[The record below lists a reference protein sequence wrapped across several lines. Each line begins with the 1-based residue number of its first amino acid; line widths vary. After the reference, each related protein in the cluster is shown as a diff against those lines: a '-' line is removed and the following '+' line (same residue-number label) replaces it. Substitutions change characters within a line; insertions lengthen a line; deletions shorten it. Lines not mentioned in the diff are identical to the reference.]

1 MNRKIIIVGG
11 VAGGATAAARLR
23 RLDEHSQIVM
33 FERGAYISYAN
44 CGLPYYIG
52 GTITDRSKL
61 LVQTVEGMKSRFD
74 LDIRTLTEV
83 VRINRNE
90 KTVTVRHHPTGDEY
104 EESYDTLI
112 LSPGSKP
119 IVPPIPGLAETNYF
133 TLRNI
138 PDTDKIYSFLEEQQ
152 PKHATII
159 GGGFIGLELAEN
171 LVDRGLDVTLV
182 EKSPQVMA
190 PIDPEMAAIVHK
202 ELKHKGVTLHLND
215 GVKAFEH
222 QGTQVVL
229 ESGNSIETDFV
240 ALSIGVTPENT
251 LATMAGLETNE
262 RGGIIVDEQMKT
274 NDPAI
279 YAVGDAVQVK
289 DYQFGQPTM
298 IPLAWPA
305 NRQGRLVADHIY
317 GKNVRYSGTLGTSI
331 AKVFDLTVAATGK
344 NEKQLKAMGLS
355 YEAVHIHPGSHAG
368 YYPNATPL
376 AMKLLFHPAL
386 GTIYGAQIIGKE
398 RADKR
403 IDVLATA
410 IKGGL
415 TVLDLPDLELAYAP
429 PYSSAKDPVNLLG
442 YVASNVVEG
451 EVDIVHWH
459 EIDRIAES
467 GGHILDARTPKEFNK
482 GAIDGSIN
490 IPLDELRDR
499 LVELPQD
506 EPITVYCQAGLRG
519 YVATKLLQQHGFTVR
534 NLEGGYLTYSVW
546 KNDQPTK
553 LQTKEA

>member
-1 MNRKIIIVGG
+1 MNRKIVIVGG

-23 RLDEHSQIVM
+23 RIDEHSHIVM

-52 GTITDRSKL
+52 GTIKERSKL
-61 LVQTVEGMKSRFD
+61 LVQTVEGMTARFG

-83 VRINRNE
+83 VRINRE
-90 KTVTVRHHPTGDEY
+90 QKTVTVRHLPSGDEY

-119 IVPPIPGLAETNYF
+119 IVPPIPGLAESTYF

-138 PDTDKIYSFLEEQQ
+138 PDTDKIYTFLEDQQ
-152 PKHATII
+152 PQNATII

-171 LVDRGLDVTLV
+171 LVDRGLNVTLV

-190 PIDPEMAAIVHK
+190 PIDREMAALVHT
-202 ELKHKGVTLHLND
+202 ELKQKGITLYLND
-215 GVKAFEH
+215 GVKAFEE
-222 QGTQVVL
+222 QGKQMIL
-229 ESGNSIETDFV
+229 ESGTSISTDLV
-240 ALSIGVTPENT
+240 VLSIGVTPENT
-251 LATMAGLETNE
+251 LATLAGLETNE
-262 RGGIIVDEQMKT
+262 RGGIIVDDHLKT
-274 NDPAI
+274 NDPSI

-317 GKNVRYSGTLGTSI
+317 GKDVRYNGTLGTSI
-331 AKVFDLTVAATGK
+331 AKIFDLTVAATGK
-344 NEKQLKAMGLS
+344 NEKQLKAMGLP
-355 YEAVHIHPGSHAG
+355 YEAIHIHPGSHAG

-376 AMKLLFHPAL
+376 SMKLLFHPVE

-398 RADKR
+398 GADKR

-415 TVLDLPDLELAYAP
+415 TVMDLPDLELAYAP

-442 YVASNVVEG
+442 YVASNIVEG
-451 EVDIVHWH
+451 EVEVVHWD
-459 EIDRIAES
+459 EMDGIAHAA
-467 GGHILDARTPKEFNK
+467 GMILDVRTSKEFSN
-482 GAIDGSIN
+482 GAIRNAVN
-490 IPLDELRDR
+490 IPLDDLRDR
-499 LVELPQD
+499 LEELPKE

-519 YVATKLLQQHGFTVR
+519 YVATKLLEQHGFRVK
-534 NLEGGYLTYSVW
+534 NLEGGYKTYSIAM
-546 KNDQPTK
+546 NDLK
-553 LQTKEA
+553 ELQAQQA

>member
-1 MNRKIIIVGG
+1 MNRKIVIVGG

-23 RLDEHSQIVM
+23 RIDEHSHIVM

-52 GTITDRSKL
+52 GTIKDRSKL
-61 LVQTVEGMKSRFD
+61 LVQTVEGMTARFG

-83 VRINRNE
+83 VRINRE
-90 KTVTVRHHPTGDEY
+90 QKTVTVRHLPSGDEY

-119 IVPPIPGLAETNYF
+119 IVPPIPGLAESNYF

-138 PDTDKIYSFLEEQQ
+138 PDTDKIYTFLEDHQ
-152 PKHATII
+152 PQNATII

-171 LVDRGLDVTLV
+171 LVDRGLNVTLV

-190 PIDPEMAAIVHK
+190 PIDREMASLVHK
-202 ELKHKGVTLHLND
+202 ELKRKGITLYLND
-215 GVKAFEH
+215 GVKAFEE
-222 QGTQVVL
+222 QGKQMIL
-229 ESGNSIETDFV
+229 ESGTSISTDLV
-240 ALSIGVTPENT
+240 VLSIGVTPENT
-251 LATMAGLETNE
+251 LATLAGLETNE
-262 RGGIIVDEQMKT
+262 RGGIIVDDHLKT
-274 NDPAI
+274 NDPSI

-317 GKNVRYSGTLGTSI
+317 GKDVRYNGTLGTSI
-331 AKVFDLTVAATGK
+331 AKIFDLTVAATGK
-344 NEKQLKAMGLS
+344 NEKQLKAMGLP
-355 YEAVHIHPGSHAG
+355 YEAIHIHPGSHAG

-376 AMKLLFHPAL
+376 SMKLLFHPIE

-398 RADKR
+398 GADKR

-415 TVLDLPDLELAYAP
+415 TVMDLPDLELAYAP

-442 YVASNVVEG
+442 YVASNIVEG
-451 EVDIVHWH
+451 EVEVVHWD
-459 EIDRIAES
+459 EMDGIAHAA
-467 GGHILDARTPKEFNK
+467 GMILDVRTSKEFNN
-482 GAIDGSIN
+482 GAIHNAVN
-490 IPLDELRDR
+490 IPLDDLRDR
-499 LVELPQD
+499 LNELPKN
-506 EPITVYCQAGLRG
+506 ESITVYCQAGLRG
-519 YVATKLLQQHGFTVR
+519 YVATKLLEQHGFRVK
-534 NLEGGYLTYSVW
+534 NLEGGYKTYSSVMSDL
-546 KNDQPTK
+546 KE
-553 LQTKEA
+553 LQTEQA